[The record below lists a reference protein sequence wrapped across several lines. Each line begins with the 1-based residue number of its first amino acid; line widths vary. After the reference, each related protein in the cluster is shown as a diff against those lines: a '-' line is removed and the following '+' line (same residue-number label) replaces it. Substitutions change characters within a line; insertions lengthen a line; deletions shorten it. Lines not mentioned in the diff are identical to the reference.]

1 MINLNRILRCLV
13 IIIVSLL
20 PRHSAGQFINGD
32 FSSGLFGWKTYGD
45 VTSEQGAAIFRTGG
59 IYGAYD
65 TSLYTTFVVTGDR
78 LNFRYYFDITGPDD
92 IQSPDFESF
101 PPDSFQVSIDD
112 GNDGY
117 LVESLA
123 WEPTG
128 GFVPFSLDIS
138 DFNIGSIVTLSFDLL
153 DEDDGFTSIAAIDD
167 VVDPIT
173 PVPEPG
179 TLILLGSGLILVF
192 LSAGHKGNFKYGISV
207 MSLLLIMIPGIGTA
221 HGELI
226 EENVYELTRIDFTSP
241 VFNTK
246 TNTLSLNM
254 VVTNVSDSAIHTP
267 LKVIIT
273 GISTPDVTVANPDG
287 YSLEGLPYFDL
298 TGNIAD
304 HELSP
309 GEASPAVKLLFY
321 NPKRVKFRWDQDVL
335 AVVDVYT
342 EAGPVLENICLVPG
356 EFPPVC
362 EFNQYDFEVEDP
374 EFDKLLGRQL
384 PEMYKNE
391 QVRVYAY
398 DYEELPL
405 RVAIN
410 DTDAVYNDAGFY
422 YYSDLVLQHGLNIIS
437 IEVTNESGKNIS
449 RDIVLNIDTIPPD
462 IEIIQP
468 AAGSVVTSQE
478 LIIEGSVDDPAVDN
492 VSLIENFINSKNIP
506 VSDGRFN
513 TDISLRP
520 GHNNVTI
527 EASDLPGNSMS
538 TNLDIVYAYSETSQ
552 VSGRILHGVLGLPV
566 AGAMVTVIPKNGDHM
581 PVMSDEDGEYR
592 IDGVISGDVTILAE
606 KYGYEP
612 GDIRICA
619 LGGDSPPAHDIALQP
634 VSLPGTFTIT
644 GQVVN
649 TAEQP
654 LEAVTIS
661 ITGSSLI
668 TTSDKNGIYLISGIP
683 RSSFEA
689 DALLNGYAD
698 ERINVNANA
707 FSSDTL
713 VLTHN
718 FILRGINYSIG
729 ISYPADGAITDAEE
743 TVVKGFIRSGD
754 IDAGIRVNGVLASV
768 YNGYFTA
775 NGIPLSEGMNRI
787 TAEMLNES
795 GIIVTDSIELFRAPD
810 VTESIRIHAME
821 AGIAPLVLTVMV
833 EARHGVI
840 FTEGNIQITGPAA
853 TQVLSDDPLHYR
865 VLINEPGIY
874 SITFNGTDSNSNNY
888 TAEFGFTGM
897 TWNDADGMLK
907 QLWNE
912 FKDYIVSNN
921 IEDALS
927 MIIPETRGRYKE
939 QFLMAG
945 ADLPVFFSTI
955 GDIQLVTL
963 SDNVAKAR
971 LYRDDVT
978 HYIWFARDIYGL
990 WKIHKF

>member
-1 MINLNRILRCLV
+1 MISLNRTITVL
-13 IIIVSLL
+13 IIIIILLL

-32 FSSGLFGWKTYGD
+32 FSSGLTGWDTYGD
-45 VTSEQGAAIFRTGG
+45 VTADQGAAIMNTGG
-59 IYGAYD
+59 LYGAYV
-65 TSLYTTFVVTGDR
+65 TSLYTTFVVSGDS
-78 LNFRYYFDITGPDD
+78 LNFRYYFDISGVDD
-92 IQSPDFESF
+92 IQSPEFPSF
-101 PPDSFQVSIDD
+101 PLDSFQVSLDD
-112 GNDGY
+112 GNDNY
-117 LVESLA
+117 LVEALSPA
-123 WEPTG
+123 PTG
-128 GFVPFSLDIS
+128 DYVPFSLDIS
-138 DFNIGSIVTLSFDLL
+138 GFSQGTIVALSFDLI
-153 DEDDGFTSIAAIDD
+153 DQDDGFTSIAAVDD
-167 VVDPIT
+167 VIDPIA

-179 TLILLGSGLILVF
+179 TLILLGSGLI
-192 LSAGHKGNFKYGISV
+192 GIFVINRYRRHV
-207 MSLLLIMIPGIGTA
+207 MRRLLIITLFTAIILGGGIA

-226 EENVYELTRIDFTSP
+226 EENVDELARIDFTSP

-254 VVTNVSDSAIHTP
+254 VVTNVSDSLIHTP

-287 YSLEGLPYFDL
+287 YTQDGLPYFDL

-321 NPKRVKFRWDQDVL
+321 NPGRIKFRWDQDVL
-335 AVVDVYT
+335 AFVDAST

-374 EFDKLLGRQL
+374 EFDRLLGRQL

-410 DTDAVYNDAGFY
+410 DTDAVYNADGFY

-478 LIIEGSVDDPAVDN
+478 LIIEGTVDDPAVDN

-506 VSDGRFN
+506 VSDGRFS
-513 TDISLRP
+513 TDISLRS
-520 GHNNVTI
+520 GHNNITI

-552 VSGRILHGVLGLPV
+552 VSGRILHGVIGLPV
-566 AGAMVTVIPKNGDHM
+566 AGAMVTVIPQNGDHM
-581 PVMSDEDGEYR
+581 SVMSDENGEYR
-592 IDGVISGDVTILAE
+592 IDGVRSGDVTILAE

-619 LGGDSPPAHDIALQP
+619 LGEDSPPAHDIALKP
-634 VSLPGTFTIT
+634 VSLPGTFTLT
-644 GQVVN
+644 GQIVN

-654 LEAVTIS
+654 LEGVAVS

-668 TTSDKNGIYLISGIP
+668 TTSDRNGIYLISGIP

-729 ISYPADGAITDAEE
+729 ISYPEDGALTDVDE

-754 IDAGIRVNGVLASV
+754 IDAGVRVNGVLANV

-821 AGIAPLVLTVMV
+821 AGTAPLVLKVMV
-833 EARHGVI
+833 EASHGII
-840 FTEGNIQITGPAA
+840 FTEGNLQIAGPAA

-874 SITFNGTDSNSNNY
+874 SVTFNGTDSKSNNY
-888 TAEFGFTGM
+888 TGEFGFTGM
-897 TWNDADGMLK
+897 TWTDADGMLK
-907 QLWNE
+907 QLWSE

-945 ADLPVFFSTI
+945 ADLSDFFSTI

-978 HYIWFARDIYGL
+978 HYIWFARDVYGL
-990 WKIHKF
+990 WKIHKL